1 MNQNYKFNNF
11 SIVVPV
17 YNEEAIFFE
26 SANNIYNICKKT
38 GLDFEIIFSE
48 NGSKDKTL
56 EIAKSF
62 VSALDKS
69 CNSIISSASSKD
81 IICSVVRL

>member
-1 MNQNYKFNNF
+1 MQKNYKFNNF

-17 YNEEAIFFE
+17 YNEEKNFSE
-26 SANNIYNICKKT
+26 SAKNIYNICKKT

-56 EIAKSF
+56 EIAENF
-62 VSALDKS
+62 VSKNLNAL
-69 CNSIISSASSKD
+69 
-81 IICSVVRL
+81 